1 MKHTNR
7 RRSWISVLL
16 AVLVFAGAVTMPI
29 LQTEAKAVTQYDID
43 RKKAEKAALS
53 KKIKEQQALMNDLQS
68 EQAGMLSQ
76 KEALDQQ
83 QDLKIQ
89 EINAVKEELTMYRQ
103 MILDKAY
110 EARIAQEHAEEQ
122 LAIYKTHIRSMEE
135 QGLSNMYLQ
144 LLFSSESMTDLL
156 SRVDM
161 VSEIMEYDKRI
172 HDNYVS
178 AKDAALLAKQE
189 YEAAAAELEV
199 QEVELQTEID
209 RLTGELSVLQTELD
223 RLRADID
230 GYAAVINKYASDEAR
245 IDAEIKKMAEELK
258 KQQTPPTSTGSY
270 VWPCPSNKGITSGY
284 GMRKI
289 SLYGYEKFHAG
300 IDVGAPMGSTIIAA
314 DGGTVIVSTYDG
326 GYGNYIMI
334 NHGGGRVTLY
344 AHMSS
349 RAAGVGET
357 VNKGQV
363 IGYVGSTGN
372 STGPHL
378 HFEVRNNGGTVDPLT
393 YFTGYYFK

>member
-7 RRSWISVLL
+7 RRWISVLL
-16 AVLVFAGAVTMPI
+16 AVLVFAGAATMPI
-29 LQTEAKAVTQYDID
+29 LQTEVKAVTQYDID

-68 EQAGMLSQ
+68 EQAGMLTQ
-76 KEALDQQ
+76 KEALDTQ

-89 EINAVKEELTMYRQ
+89 EINMVKEELTMYRQ

-122 LAIYKTHIRSMEE
+122 LAVYKTHIRSMEE
-135 QGLSNMYLQ
+135 QGMSNMYLQ

-178 AKDAALLAKQE
+178 AKEAALLAKQE
-189 YEAAAAELEV
+189 YETAAAELEV
-199 QEVELQTEID
+199 QEVALQTEID
-209 RLTGELSVLQTELD
+209 RLTGELSTLQTELD

-230 GYAAVINKYASDEAR
+230 GYAAVINKYAADEAR

-270 VWPCPSNKGITSGY
+270 TWPSPSCKAITSGY

-300 IDVGAPMGSTIIAA
+300 IDIGASMGSSIVAA
-314 DGGTVIVSTYDG
+314 DGGTVTVSTYDG

-334 NHGGGRVTLY
+334 NHGNGRVTLY

-349 RAAGVGET
+349 RAVTVGTT

-393 YFTGYYFK
+393 YFSGYYFK